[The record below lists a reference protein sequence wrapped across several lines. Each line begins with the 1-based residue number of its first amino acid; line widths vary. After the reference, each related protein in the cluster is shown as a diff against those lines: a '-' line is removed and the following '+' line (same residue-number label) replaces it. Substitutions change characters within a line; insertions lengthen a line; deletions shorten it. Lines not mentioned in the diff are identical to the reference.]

1 MASLFKWHFRAV
13 LKYSTV
19 FHWRSVLARSLCGSW
34 ASASCI
40 HSGVLMQKCRD
51 KLIGLLVT
59 RNATQPQ
66 KETFWA
72 ASQWS
77 VCRRFKV
84 DVEVEFDFQQRH
96 QFIMDMEH
104 VLLSK
109 VGAGAPMTFPRNY
122 RDLESQGCRRTNRP
136 TLHLSPNVFSWSQNA
151 LATQR
156 SLLIRCERTLGLE
169 LEESWTCRQSF
180 VDIFVKFTPVFVW
193 MYWQAARPQYCL
205 TQTASSPQSLTIWRF
220 TLCTVFNGCGLSADN
235 QWSIDWLIDWLID
248 NWLIDRSID
257 AWSDL
262 NLKTLVRVGSV
273 RGQRRPSWWTVSMR
287 VTTSAL
293 VNWLMVIVCVWNDIE
308 FLRHAGAV
316 AVRFICRA
324 SIANPRVFYTQHRMK
339 WRHRIYGYDTT
350 AILWV

>member
-66 KETFWA
+66 NETFWA
-72 ASQWS
+72 AFQWS

-156 SLLIRCERTLGLE
+156 SLLIQCERTLGLE

-248 NWLIDRSID
+248 NWLIDRLILGVT
-257 AWSDL
+257 W
-262 NLKTLVRVGSV
+262 TWRRWFGLVVCAGSGV
-273 RGQRRPSWWTVSMR
+273 LPGGQSVWGWRRQRWWTGWWWSFVSG
-287 VTTSAL
+287 TTSSSCGTPAPSPY
-293 VNWLMVIVCVWNDIE
+293 DSS
-308 FLRHAGAV
+308 AGQV
-316 AVRFICRA
+316 
-324 SIANPRVFYTQHRMK
+324 
-339 WRHRIYGYDTT
+339 
-350 AILWV
+350 